1 MSSEMM
7 QEVVEMI
14 EAAAQ
19 FRPTSSEY
27 ELAYQV
33 RVAIDRIRFAI
44 RHTEKFAPNTE
55 YMREAGLQL
64 LDALDRL
71 ESAERRFQRRFRAR
85 TGNGQGRKL
94 ELLETGSKDHAGAG
108 GRS

>member
-1 MSSEMM
+1 MSFDLM
-7 QEVVEMI
+7 QEVLQMI
-14 EAAAQ
+14 ETEARS
-19 FRPTSSEY
+19 RPTGVDY

-44 RHTEKFAPNTE
+44 KQTEQFAPHTDQMKN
-55 YMREAGLQL
+55 AGLQL

-71 ESAERRFQRRFRAR
+71 QSAERRFQQRFRMPAMNGKAR
-85 TGNGQGRKL
+85 QL
-94 ELLETGSKDHAGAG
+94 ESVEGDLKTRASG